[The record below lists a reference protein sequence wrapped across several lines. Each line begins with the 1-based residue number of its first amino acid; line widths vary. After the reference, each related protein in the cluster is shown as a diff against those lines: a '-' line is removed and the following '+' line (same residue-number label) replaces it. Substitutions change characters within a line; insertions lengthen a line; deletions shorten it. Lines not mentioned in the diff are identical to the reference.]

1 MLPLGCE
8 PTTFRLTNV
17 YLKGCHRVT
26 SSFAVVRTESEGDP
40 FILLA
45 TANLSLYFQAQLV
58 RLLSHW
64 PATNSTQFRNEYYRV
79 AALPDLVRTDL
90 ESLKCSGQ
98 SDPKENSGDQ
108 ILERHYS
115 VLKSICANHC
125 LGIVEAYNLV
135 KLEFNSAKVKTLDMK
150 LAYLR
155 QDVLAQT
162 YTPQVTEM
170 SCP

>member
-1 MLPLGCE
+1 MEL
-8 PTTFRLTNV
+8 TRL
-17 YLKGCHRVT
+17 LKSGRVVKVIHL
-26 SSFAVVRTESEGDP
+26 SRISLSF
-40 FILLA
+40 
-45 TANLSLYFQAQLV
+45 YFQAQLV

-90 ESLKCSGQ
+90 ESLKCSDQ
-98 SDPKENSGDQ
+98 NDPKENSGDQ

-135 KLEFNSAKVKTLDMK
+135 KLEYNSAKVKTLDMK